1 MFSVSFFLFAPIIL
15 VHSLDLDAALA
26 QGKFD
31 QIHGNKIVELDPYN
45 NPASS
50 MYYDNLIREPSIR
63 EEITLVFHGEWSDE
77 DYKLGLSL
85 LILSLDTDNLTTSV
99 DVFVESRRAT
109 KRLKFVSDIELPDST
124 IKEENI
130 IRSWELFP
138 EEEDTNHD
146 GYMRITVVLKD
157 LTLLSKVGFLH
168 LSFFLLLSPPQIYF
182 VATSYKVSK
191 PGSSQNKCQPFRPL
205 TTPDW

>member
-15 VHSLDLDAALA
+15 VHSLDLEAALA

-31 QIHGNKIVELDPYN
+31 QILGNNEVVLHPYT

-50 MYYDNLIREPSIR
+50 MYYDNLILEPWIR
-63 EEITLVFHGEWSDE
+63 EEITLVFHGKWSDE

-85 LILSLDTDNLTTSV
+85 LILRLDTDNQTTSV
-99 DVFVESRRAT
+99 DVLVENRRGEPES
-109 KRLKFVSDIELPDST
+109 LKFVSDIELPDST
-124 IKEENI
+124 IKGENI
-130 IRSWELFP
+130 IRSWDIFP
-138 EEEDTNHD
+138 EEED

-157 LTLLSKVGFLH
+157 LTFLSKVGVLH
-168 LSFFLLLSPPQIYF
+168 LSSCQDNFPPSQIYF

-191 PGSSQNKCQPFRPL
+191 KGSGLNKCQPFRPL